1 MPRWMYFLLICTLLA
16 PILELFHVFPL
27 LIFIIAGL
35 GILPLAALIGTSVE
49 GIAEHTG
56 EQIGG
61 LLFATF
67 GNATEL
73 IIGILALSQGLVDVV
88 SASIIGS
95 VLGNLLLVLGIAV
108 CVGSLRHG
116 SLNFATQP
124 AGQYASMLALSIG
137 GLLLPTVAI
146 LLAQYTHQPT
156 VTERGVA
163 LSDFAPS
170 CCSSAISPRSSTAF
184 FT

>member
-1 MPRWMYFLLICTLLA
+1 MGQRIILFGFLLQRHTILLMRIHCCSRGSVLLMSIGIIRRMFHYQQILSITDYRTQETAFRLMPERSTKELFMPRWMYFLLICTLLA

-88 SASIIGS
+88 SASIIG
-95 VLGNLLLVLGIAV
+95 
-108 CVGSLRHG
+108 
-116 SLNFATQP
+116 
-124 AGQYASMLALSIG
+124 
-137 GLLLPTVAI
+137 
-146 LLAQYTHQPT
+146 
-156 VTERGVA
+156 
-163 LSDFAPS
+163 
-170 CCSSAISPRSSTAF
+170 
-184 FT
+184 